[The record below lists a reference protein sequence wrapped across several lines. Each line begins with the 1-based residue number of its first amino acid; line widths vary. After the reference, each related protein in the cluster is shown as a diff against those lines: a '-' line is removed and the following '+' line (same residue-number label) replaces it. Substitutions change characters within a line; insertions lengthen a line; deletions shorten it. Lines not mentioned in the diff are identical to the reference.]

1 MPSSAA
7 RWKAAHARGS
17 KGEMT
22 RSSICTCCVR
32 TFCTLEHVPPLFT
45 CFQEACL
52 SVAGAAAL
60 SALLVLGPVQPSS
73 AAEIGALQ
81 QQQQQ
86 QQQQQGQ
93 VNMNAM

>member
-1 MPSSAA
+1 
-7 RWKAAHARGS
+7 
-17 KGEMT
+17 
-22 RSSICTCCVR
+22 
-32 TFCTLEHVPPLFT
+32 
-45 CFQEACL
+45 L